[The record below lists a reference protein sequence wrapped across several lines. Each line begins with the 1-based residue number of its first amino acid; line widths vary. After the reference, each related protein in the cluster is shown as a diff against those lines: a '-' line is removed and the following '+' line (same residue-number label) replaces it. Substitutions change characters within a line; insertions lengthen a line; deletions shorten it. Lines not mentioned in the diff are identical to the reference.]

1 MIRKARLRLQA
12 GLLFPAPC
20 RERGKGRDI
29 SFSKRD
35 IPPFHPPRENFHCKR
50 AARRAAMLADCTA
63 HSAAEP
69 RLKLL
74 YDLPLL
80 LLPAVAQPSAAL
92 LPYGC
97 GTPLAAAAL
106 PILQKCAV
114 IIVYQSTPQCGERS
128 NAAFGKQSAAGQTSL
143 APHDSKARLI
153 SVTTCRRFMAKPCT
167 PHPHCAARAALQAAN
182 PQWRG
187 QGAAPLA
194 FSWGSKGD
202 ILSRERI
209 SPLSASPHGVGK
221 SRSLF
226 GLLPLRAMRGKRE
239 DFSFE
244 KPSLFTY
251 FLLCRSNYSASC
263 IAFAAATAFACASA
277 EHCS

>member
-1 MIRKARLRLQA
+1 MP
-12 GLLFPAPC
+12 LF
-20 RERGKGRDI
+20 R
-29 SFSKRD
+29 
-35 IPPFHPPRENFHCKR
+35 
-50 AARRAAMLADCTA
+50 TQ
-63 HSAAEP
+63 SAAE
-69 RLKLL
+69 K
-74 YDLPLL
+74 
-80 LLPAVAQPSAAL
+80 
-92 LPYGC
+92 
-97 GTPLAAAAL
+97 
-106 PILQKCAV
+106 
-114 IIVYQSTPQCGERS
+114 
-128 NAAFGKQSAAGQTSL
+128 TSL
-143 APHDSKARLI
+143 ASHDSKARLL
-153 SVTTCRRFMAKPCT
+153 SDHDSQGFMAKPCT
-167 PHPHCAARAALQAAN
+167 PHPIAQRVQSFKLQTRN
-182 PQWRG
+182 VRG

-209 SPLSASPHGVGK
+209 SPLSAAPHGAGK

>member
-1 MIRKARLRLQA
+1 MPARGVA
-12 GLLFPAPC
+12 AF
-20 RERGKGRDI
+20 
-29 SFSKRD
+29 
-35 IPPFHPPRENFHCKR
+35 R
-50 AARRAAMLADCTA
+50 AARRLASAPTTRCCAA
-63 HSAAEP
+63 
-69 RLKLL
+69 
-74 YDLPLL
+74 
-80 LLPAVAQPSAAL
+80 VGGSAAL
-92 LPYGC
+92 RMRHTPC
-97 GTPLAAAAL
+97 GYRSAHLAE
-106 PILQKCAV
+106 V
-114 IIVYQSTPQCGERS
+114 RS
-128 NAAFGKQSAAGQTSL
+128 NFRLPPVPSMRRAPAMPLFRTQSAAGQTSL

-167 PHPHCAARAALQAAN
+167 PHLHCAARAALQAAN

-209 SPLSASPHGVGK
+209 SPLSAAPHGVGK